1 MQRSNGALLN
11 TTFRTQARWFLGQLR
26 PLLPAYCFGVLLIV
40 LSSLLFL
47 LDPLLLKWMIDYVL
61 PRKDFRL
68 LLVAAT
74 GFFGLY
80 IFRLGFFTLAQL
92 VNFRTVQNLV
102 FRMRLAIL
110 EQMNRLSA
118 DYHETTPVG
127 EKLYRVEQDVDQVAE
142 VGSSLLP
149 YVLQTAFSSLFV
161 MATMFTLD
169 FKLTGLVLPLMPL
182 FFIFRKKF
190 EKPLRHAS
198 DSAQEKATKESS
210 FLQEHLASVIQVQL
224 LHQEK
229 NETQTFQERARERM
243 KALNHRELVEVLF
256 SSCYMAMVSLGMIT
270 TLAYGGYQVFT
281 GVLTVGGMVAF
292 YSYMGRLFDPLH
304 AAVDIYSQLNR
315 MGTNIRRILEVT
327 ELAPS
332 VSERP
337 NAVSFPVLLRGHV
350 EMDGVSFSYR
360 DGEAVLDGID
370 LKLASGEK
378 IALVGESGSGKTVLT
393 RALTNLFPFR
403 SIRVEGAVSFE
414 GMNLLG
420 LGEKQLRTVR
430 RTSIRYVFQ
439 EPASSLNPRLLL
451 QLQAPH
457 ALSDNNGR
465 RPSNG
470 SAQSE
475 IAELCFR
482 MGVGEPGRVMAA
494 YPHQLSVGTLQRAT
508 IAMGLLGEPKLIIA
522 DEPTSAID
530 ASQLTGANNIDFRI
544 LKENIDYEIFRGEEL
559 KDPEWNPLVYMQSL
573 ANSLYLLVARDFAPP
588 EQRIPNLRQRME
600 GIPRVIAQAKAN
612 LQHPPRVHTETAV
625 EQTQGAINL
634 VREGLAP
641 LLDRAPQMKK
651 DLAPLQERAAAA
663 LEDYKKWLQNDLLPR
678 SDGNFRLGA
687 EKFRKKL
694 HFALASDLSMEEIM
708 KRAQADLKQTQTA
721 IYETALP
728 LYKKYFHN
736 ADSATLGDKHKVTA
750 AVLDKLAEQHPDDAT
765 VVGYA
770 KDVVGEATDFVRS
783 HNLVTIPDTPL
794 DVIAMPE
801 FKRGVAIAYCDSPGP
816 LDKTGKTFFAV
827 APTPKDWSKERKESF
842 FHEYNNY
849 MIRDL
854 TVHEAMPGHFLQLA
868 HANEF
873 RAPTLVRAIFR
884 SGTFIEGWA
893 VYCEQMMAEQGY
905 GGPEVKMQQLK
916 MRLRAI
922 ANAILDQSI
931 HAGSMTEKEAMDLM
945 MKETFQQEGEAV
957 AKWKRARL
965 TSAQLS
971 TYFVG
976 ATEHLDLRSAEEKK
990 LGKDFDLKKYN
1001 DQVISYG
1008 SPPVKYVRELMG
1020 L

>member
-1 MQRSNGALLN
+1 MKIIVAAA
-11 TTFRTQARWFLGQLR
+11 F
-26 PLLPAYCFGVLLIV
+26 V
-40 LSSLLFL
+40 LSSS
-47 LDPLLLKWMIDYVL
+47 I
-61 PRKDFRL
+61 
-68 LLVAAT
+68 
-74 GFFGLY
+74 
-80 IFRLGFFTLAQL
+80 
-92 VNFRTVQNLV
+92 
-102 FRMRLAIL
+102 
-110 EQMNRLSA
+110 LSA
-118 DYHETTPVG
+118 FGTPQDDAFQKIAHDYI
-127 EKLYRVEQDVDQVAE
+127 EQ
-142 VGSSLLP
+142 
-149 YVLQTAFSSLFV
+149 Y
-161 MATMFTLD
+161 
-169 FKLTGLVLPLMPL
+169 
-182 FFIFRKKF
+182 
-190 EKPLRHAS
+190 LRA
-198 DSAQEKATKESS
+198 
-210 FLQEHLASVIQVQL
+210 
-224 LHQEK
+224 
-229 NETQTFQERARERM
+229 
-243 KALNHRELVEVLF
+243 
-256 SSCYMAMVSLGMIT
+256 
-270 TLAYGGYQVFT
+270 
-281 GVLTVGGMVAF
+281 
-292 YSYMGRLFDPLH
+292 DPED
-304 AAVDIYSQLNR
+304 A
-315 MGTNIRRILEVT
+315 T
-327 ELAPS
+327 ELGDH
-332 VSERP
+332 R
-337 NAVSFPVLLRGHV
+337 F
-350 EMDGVSFSYR
+350 DGQLTDYSPEARAEELATLKEVR
-360 DGEAVLDGID
+360 D
-370 LKLASGEK
+370 KL
-378 IALVGESGSGKTVLT
+378 
-393 RALTNLFPFR
+393 
-403 SIRVEGAVSFE
+403 
-414 GMNLLG
+414 
-420 LGEKQLRTVR
+420 
-430 RTSIRYVFQ
+430 
-439 EPASSLNPRLLL
+439 
-451 QLQAPH
+451 
-457 ALSDNNGR
+457 
-465 RPSNG
+465 
-470 SAQSE
+470 
-475 IAELCFR
+475 
-482 MGVGEPGRVMAA
+482 
-494 YPHQLSVGTLQRAT
+494 
-508 IAMGLLGEPKLIIA
+508 
-522 DEPTSAID
+522 SAIE

-544 LKENIDYEIFRGEEL
+544 LKENIDYQIFRAEEL
-559 KDPEWNPLVYMQSL
+559 KEPEWNPLVYMQSL

-600 GIPRVIAQAKAN
+600 GIPRVIAQAKVN
-612 LQHPPRVHTETAV
+612 LQHPPRVHTETAI

-634 VREGLAP
+634 VHEGLAP
-641 LLDRAPQMKK
+641 LLDRAPQMKR
-651 DLAPLQERAAAA
+651 DLAPLQEKTAAA
-663 LEDYKKWLQNDLLPR
+663 LEDYKKWLQNDLLAR

-708 KRAQADLKQTQTA
+708 KRAQADLKQTQAA

-931 HAGSMTEKEAMDLM
+931 HAGNMTEKEAMDLM

-976 ATEHLDLRSAEEKK
+976 ATEHLDLRAADEKK

-1008 SPPVKYVRELMG
+1008 SPPVKYVRELMD